1 MRILREAVGGGLDAD
16 LGEQRDRALARLL
29 LGQLV
34 VLAERLEQLEA
45 DRLHRVQRAERVLE
59 DHGHPAAAHVA
70 QELLRRAGELELAEP
85 DRPRGD
91 VPRRLEQPEHGERH
105 RRLARARLADEREPL
120 AASELEGQIVDRA
133 DNAAVDRIL
142 DLQPLDPEDGIAPS
156 VADRDRAARRRGH
169 QRDNPNRRETP
180 PALARPPVACTARLP
195 RWIACSMP
203 ALISR

>member
-1 MRILREAVGGGLDAD
+1 MTRGR
-16 LGEQRDRALARLL
+16 RA
-29 LGQLV
+29 
-34 VLAERLEQLEA
+34 
-45 DRLHRVQRAERVLE
+45 
-59 DHGHPAAAHVA
+59 VA
-70 QELLRRAGELELAEP
+70 QELLRRPASSSSPSRIDLAVTC
-85 DRPRGD
+85 R
-91 VPRRLEQPEHGERH
+91 RRLEQPEHGERH